1 MAQIE
6 ALTEE
11 EKQQLIEKQKQY
23 IKGENAQDLTL
34 IAASAFVEGMRD
46 SGYKSTAT
54 AIDEFV
60 DNSLQAGATR
70 VDVITRRNRG
80 TDIAI
85 LDNGHGMLPDM
96 MRAAV
101 VWGGTDRHNDR
112 EGLGRYGFGLPSAAV
127 NLTRHYD
134 VYSRVIGGE
143 WYKISVK
150 LDDIVSG
157 KLTDEY
163 GAVRAPQT
171 VKASLPGFV
180 EDALDSWSTESG
192 TVIVLNTVDRL
203 TPGYVQP
210 KTFDSNLIEHLGLIY
225 RGYLASRQI
234 YVNGKEVEVID
245 PLFLNPNGRFYEI
258 QLNNLKAE
266 EREPLEF
273 ELMTANGNG
282 MGKVRLRFSYLPY
295 GFQRDEN
302 DQMSNEELKKRFKVM
317 RENNAFFIVTRSG
330 RQIDLVSKTEFE
342 KSSFGSP
349 LNNDRNWAVELDFD
363 PVLDEEFG
371 ITINKQQVT
380 FSEQV
385 WQELEKEGVPGMIR
399 SLRSSFDKDR
409 TRKSNKEPEE
419 DESRPSEKVMIESEK
434 YESKGGAIPENIS
447 SAAEDKVKQAAEISA
462 EASGKNI
469 EEVHAELMERTKKD
483 RYKVLFE
490 SLPGAP
496 FYRSE
501 YYGAQ
506 LQLFI
511 NMAHR
516 FYRDLYNA
524 PNVNPRTQSALES
537 LLFALSYSENQA
549 EEELSEF
556 YRRERNEWSK
566 RLETYLSELNRIDP
580 LETDRDD

>member
-1 MAQIE
+1 
-6 ALTEE
+6 
-11 EKQQLIEKQKQY
+11 
-23 IKGENAQDLTL
+23 
-34 IAASAFVEGMRD
+34 
-46 SGYKSTAT
+46 
-54 AIDEFV
+54 
-60 DNSLQAGATR
+60 
-70 VDVITRRNRG
+70 
-80 TDIAI
+80 
-85 LDNGHGMLPDM
+85 
-96 MRAAV
+96 
-101 VWGGTDRHNDR
+101 
-112 EGLGRYGFGLPSAAV
+112 
-127 NLTRHYD
+127 
-134 VYSRVIGGE
+134 
-143 WYKISVK
+143 
-150 LDDIVSG
+150 
-157 KLTDEY
+157 
-163 GAVRAPQT
+163 
-171 VKASLPGFV
+171 
-180 EDALDSWSTESG
+180 
-192 TVIVLNTVDRL
+192 
-203 TPGYVQP
+203 
-210 KTFDSNLIEHLGLIY
+210 
-225 RGYLASRQI
+225 
-234 YVNGKEVEVID
+234 VID

-273 ELMTANGNG
+273 ELKAARGNRK
-282 MGKVRLRFSYLPY
+282 GKVRLRFSYLPY
-295 GFQRDEN
+295 GFQRDET
-302 DQMSNEELKKRFKVM
+302 DQMSNEELRKRFKIM

-342 KSSFGSP
+342 KSNFGIP

-363 PVLDEEFG
+363 PLLDEEFG

-385 WQELEKEGVPGMIR
+385 WKKLEMEGVPGMIR
-399 SLRSSFDKDR
+399 GLRSSFDTDR
-409 TRKSNKEPEE
+409 DKKSNKKPEE
-419 DESRPSEKVMIESEK
+419 DESRPSEKAMIESEK
-434 YESKGGAIPENIS
+434 YESKGGAIPENIF
-447 SAAEDKVKQAAEISA
+447 SAAEDKVKQAAERAA
-462 EASGKNI
+462 EVSGKKI

-549 EEELSEF
+549 EEELLEF
-556 YRRERNEWSK
+556 YKRERNEWSM

-580 LETDRDD
+580 LETDKDD